1 MTENAVNLLLVIPS
15 LAVVIVL
22 GLIQAVGVPDSTVRR
37 RRDAQLSELREAVAA
52 PGHRIE
58 LDWLRFK
65 EIPKDRVLALA
76 GEHGWRFDGESVR
89 EQSWLLQFARS

>member
-15 LAVVIVL
+15 LAVVIAIALV
-22 GLIQAVGVPDSTVRR
+22 QAVGVTDGTLRKRR
-37 RRDAQLSELREAVAA
+37 AAQLAALQESVAA
-52 PGHRIE
+52 SGDRFE

-76 GEHGWRFDGESVR
+76 GEHGWSFAGE
-89 EQSWLLQFARS
+89 EIQDNTWLLRFSR